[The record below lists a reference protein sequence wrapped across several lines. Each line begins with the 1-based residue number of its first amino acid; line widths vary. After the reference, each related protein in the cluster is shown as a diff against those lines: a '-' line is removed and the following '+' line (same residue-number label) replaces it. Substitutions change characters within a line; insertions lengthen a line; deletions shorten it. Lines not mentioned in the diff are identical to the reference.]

1 MNEEFLQKNV
11 LVVGGTASISE
22 DLVSILE
29 NNNYKIDLLTYRTK
43 FNIKNKNRN
52 WYFLDL
58 ENINSIYNFIE
69 FQKNKKYSLIIFV
82 AKIEKDGEN
91 LEFDIE
97 HLHNSFLKF
106 HANSLYL
113 IASLVKN
120 LNDSGH
126 MVYISSAAVNT
137 NVPHSTYIAGKA
149 MLQAF
154 TISLSGKSKNKQS
167 IYVISPTRILGSKSQ
182 IENASSDIVTE
193 YATIQN
199 IAKKIIESDENSNSC
214 IFQIGY

>member
-1 MNEEFLQKNV
+1 MDENKEDFRSWLNDLGKIVETIDNTF
-11 LVVGGTASISE
+11 ISE
-22 DLVSILE
+22 DC
-29 NNNYKIDLLTYRTK
+29 KIVVELSEEK
-43 FNIKNKNRN
+43 FRK
-52 WYFLDL
+52 
-58 ENINSIYNFIE
+58 

-154 TISLSGKSKNKQS
+154 TISLSAKSKNKQS

-182 IENASSDIVTE
+182 IENE
-193 YATIQN
+193 
-199 IAKKIIESDENSNSC
+199 
-214 IFQIGY
+214 IGRAHV